1 MSQIAHAAGV
11 GPVTLYGYFSSREA
25 LIEAALSRVL
35 DEGGKV
41 LASAYEPASP

>member
-1 MSQIAHAAGV
+1 MSQIAHAAG
-11 GPVTLYGYFSSREA
+11 GLYGYSSSREA

-35 DEGGKV
+35 DEDSKV